1 MLGSEWYIT
10 VCGISL
16 GILTISRKRL
26 FFFFFPRKGSAKDWG
41 ICTFLQV
48 GEQEGFHR
56 TLEAFTVEKARI
68 HSGKHFTSQS
78 TALQK
83 AKIFLPPPP
92 ALLKSP
98 HSDNIV
104 RGWLHSND
112 Y

>member
-16 GILTISRKRL
+16 GILTISWKRL
-26 FFFFFPRKGSAKDWG
+26 FFVFFFPRKGSAKDWG

-83 AKIFLPPPP
+83 AKIFLPSHPPS
-92 ALLKSP
+92 LKARTVTTS
-98 HSDNIV
+98 
-104 RGWLHSND
+104 
-112 Y
+112 

>member
-1 MLGSEWYIT
+1 MWN
-10 VCGISL
+10 ISWNPNNL
-16 GILTISRKRL
+16 LEKAVFCFV
-26 FFFFFPRKGSAKDWG
+26 FFSPRKGSAKDWG

-83 AKIFLPPPP
+83 AKIFLPPSPP
-92 ALLKSP
+92 SLK
-98 HSDNIV
+98 V
-104 RGWLHSND
+104 RTVTTS
-112 Y
+112 